1 MAIFSVYFIQAIMGF
16 WGDFAEGFQM
26 PFKWGYEKL
35 KKADKVV
42 DKSLDGAG
50 SIAEGL
56 SDILSGN
63 SNILLYL
70 GLGIVAVGTAFI
82 VIPKLV
88 DKVI

>member
-1 MAIFSVYFIQAIMGF
+1 MGGF
-16 WGDFAEGFQM
+16 FNDFADGFSM

-35 KKADKVV
+35 KKVDKVA

-50 SIAEGL
+50 SIAEGI
-56 SDILSGN
+56 SDLLSGN
-63 SNILLYL
+63 SNMLMYL
-70 GLGIVAVGTAFI
+70 GLGIVAIGTAFV

>member
-1 MAIFSVYFIQAIMGF
+1 
-16 WGDFAEGFQM
+16 M
-26 PFKWGYEKL
+26 PFKWGYNKL

-56 SDILSGN
+56 ADILSGN

-70 GLGIVAVGTAFI
+70 GLGVVAIGTAFI

>member
-1 MAIFSVYFIQAIMGF
+1 MGGF
-16 WGDFAEGFQM
+16 WNDFADGFQK

-42 DKSLDGAG
+42 DKSLDGAR
-50 SIAEGL
+50 SIAEGI
-56 SDILSGN
+56 SNILSGN

-70 GLGIVAVGTAFI
+70 GLGIVAVGTAFV

>member
-1 MAIFSVYFIQAIMGF
+1 MGGF
-16 WGDFAEGFQM
+16 WNDFADGFSM

-50 SIAEGL
+50 SIAEGI
-56 SDILSGN
+56 SNILSGN

-70 GLGIVAVGTAFI
+70 GLGVVAVGTAFI

>member
-1 MAIFSVYFIQAIMGF
+1 MGGF
-16 WGDFAEGFQM
+16 GGFMSDFAEGFSM

-35 KKADKVV
+35 KKVDKVA
-42 DKSLDGAG
+42 DKSLDSAG
-50 SIAEGL
+50 SVAEGL
-56 SDILSGN
+56 SDLLSGN

-70 GLGIVAVGTAFI
+70 GLGVVAVGTAFI

>member
-1 MAIFSVYFIQAIMGF
+1 MGF
-16 WGDFAEGFQM
+16 WGDFAEGFQK

-42 DKSLDGAG
+42 DESLDGAG
-50 SIAEGL
+50 SIAEGI
-56 SDILSGN
+56 SNILSGN
-63 SNILLYL
+63 SNILWYL
-70 GLGIVAVGTAFI
+70 GIGIVAVGTAFV

>member
-1 MAIFSVYFIQAIMGF
+1 MGGF
-16 WGDFAEGFQM
+16 WGDFAEGFGM

-56 SDILSGN
+56 SDLLSGN
-63 SNILLYL
+63 SNILWYL
-70 GLGIVAVGTAFI
+70 GIGIVAVGTAFV